1 MNPTASSIL
10 SGALHGFFNDYLP
23 RQRAM
28 SPHTIHSYRDSL
40 KLLLLFLAGKTHDPS
55 TLTLEQ
61 LTVDRILAFLEH
73 LESGCKNK
81 ACTRNV
87 RLTAIHSFFRY
98 LGGLHPEHLQQ
109 AQRVLGIP
117 FKRVT
122 IREIQHLDL
131 AEIQTVLQN
140 IDRSTRDGRRD
151 LVLVTLLFNTGARVS
166 EIVAL
171 TASDLRLTPPPSVLL
186 RGKGRKERVCPL
198 WSETANLL
206 RKHLEELGIH
216 PERPETIFRNHRGR
230 TLIRFGVRLILRKHI
245 SEAASKMPSLKQ
257 KRLHP
262 HSLRHSTAL
271 YLLRSGIDLSTIAHW
286 LGHTSINT
294 TNKYLAFDLEAKRD
308 ALSKTKPLARQ
319 NGKTTGAWRHD
330 SNLIAWLEAL

>member
-1 MNPTASSIL
+1 MSPTAASVL
-10 SGALHGFFNDYLP
+10 SGTLHGFFTDYLP

-40 KLLLLFLAGKTHDPS
+40 KLMLRFVADKKHDPS
-55 TLTLEQ
+55 VLTIEQ
-61 LTVDRILAFLEH
+61 LSVDQILAFLEH
-73 LESGCKNK
+73 LESGRKNK

-98 LGGLHPEHLQQ
+98 LGGQHPEHLQQ

-117 FKRVT
+117 FKRVAT
-122 IREIQHLDL
+122 REIQHLDL
-131 AEIQTVLQN
+131 AEIETVLKN
-140 IDRSTRDGRRD
+140 IDRTTRDGRRD

-171 TASDLRLTPPPSVLL
+171 TASDIRLMPPPSILL

-198 WSETANLL
+198 WPETANLL

-216 PERPETIFRNHRGR
+216 PERPETIFRNHWGR
-230 TLIRFGVRLILRKHI
+230 TLTRFGVRLILHKHI
-245 SEAASKMPSLKQ
+245 TKAASKMPSLKQ

-262 HSLRHSTAL
+262 HSFRHSTAL
-271 YLLRSGIDLSTIAHW
+271 YLLRAGIDLSTIAHW

-294 TNKYLAFDLEAKRD
+294 TNKYLALDLEAKRD
-308 ALSKTKPLARQ
+308 ALSKTKPLVQ
-319 NGKTTGAWRHD
+319 PNGKANGAWRYD
-330 SNLIAWLEAL
+330 SKLIAWLEAL